1 MNTDK
6 NTALYEKMAAEQDKF
21 RDWLKSQPP
30 EEILKHT
37 YEYTVREDIL
47 MAMEEL
53 DLPQSRAAALLASSS
68 PLADV
73 YKEFSDRE
81 TSYMDV
87 VRDSIEQR
95 AEAAL
100 DAQREL
106 PLYRHDV
113 AYAREQ
119 GDLDLYRASRRAN
132 IACKEAIE
140 ASLSEHY
147 RDNQLDR
154 DAVPQVIEQ
163 FGYTRTLY
171 VMANT
176 AQQKD
181 WDGWFSPAN
190 KAWAKTVDIPPNP
203 DGFGGERNLDFV
215 VDGHPGLV
223 DLFLS
228 QARQDYLRLQPLT
241 PEEIHAEAARLLQEL
256 RAPDTPNSPHGTHY
270 MARVSPDFLAR
281 AGTQAHDQLMALL
294 LFQALGGQVLR
305 LDGDYDPVGGGQR
318 VDREHSQGGL
328 AVDEDMG
335 ILSLHR
341 VQILPQNRLAAHGI
355 HQGYLHA
362 GELDVGRHQVHALRV
377 VQDALAGFDRL
388 VHENTAHRIGQGKG
402 QLVRLRVAQADGE
415 AGLRVSIHQ
424 QHLLSGLR
432 QPDA

>member
-21 RDWLKSQPP
+21 RDWLKSQPS

-47 MAMEEL
+47 VAMEEL
-53 DLPQSRAAALLASSS
+53 DLPQSRAAALLASPS

-106 PLYRHDV
+106 PLYRHDA

-147 RDNQLDR
+147 RDNRLDK

-171 VMANT
+171 VLANT
-176 AQQKD
+176 VQQKD
-181 WDGWFSPAN
+181 WDERFSPAN

-203 DGFGGERNLDFV
+203 DGFGGERNWEFV
-215 VDGHPGLV
+215 VDSHPGLT
-223 DLFLS
+223 DLFLTL
-228 QARQDYLRLQPLT
+228 AKREYLLTQPLT
-241 PEEIHAEAARLLQEL
+241 PEDTHAEASRLLQEL
-256 RAPDTPNSPHGTHY
+256 RAPDTPNSPNGTHY
-270 MARVSPDFLAR
+270 MAQFSEDFMRR
-281 AGTQAHDQLMALL
+281 ANSKDMDQVMA
-294 LFQALGGQVLR
+294 ALPFRSVTFSGLN
-305 LDGDYDPVGGGQR
+305 
-318 VDREHSQGGL
+318 DRKGHFALISK
-328 AVDEDMG
+328 DEDR
-335 ILSLHR
+335 SK
-341 VQILPQNRLAAHGI
+341 
-355 HQGYLHA
+355 
-362 GELDVGRHQVHALRV
+362 ELRSPRRSVRR
-377 VQDALAGFDRL
+377 
-388 VHENTAHRIGQGKG
+388 
-402 QLVRLRVAQADGE
+402 QLKQEPRPTEKKPSTRKKKE
-415 AGLRVSIHQ
+415 PER
-424 QHLLSGLR
+424 
-432 QPDA
+432 

>member
-47 MAMEEL
+47 VAMEEL

-106 PLYRHDV
+106 PLYRHDA

-140 ASLSEHY
+140 ASISEHY
-147 RDNQLDR
+147 RDNRLDK

-171 VMANT
+171 VLANT
-176 AQQKD
+176 VQQKE
-181 WDGWFSPAN
+181 WDERFSPAN
-190 KAWAKTVDIPPNP
+190 KAWARTVDIPPNP

-228 QARQDYLRLQPLT
+228 QARQDYLQELLEKHGFLIYELLT

-294 LFQALGGQVLR
+294 PFRSLAITGMKDLPGIYVTILASE
-305 LDGDYDPVGGGQR
+305 
-318 VDREHSQGGL
+318 DRSKE
-328 AVDEDMG
+328 
-335 ILSLHR
+335 
-341 VQILPQNRLAAHGI
+341 
-355 HQGYLHA
+355 
-362 GELDVGRHQVHALRV
+362 
-377 VQDALAGFDRL
+377 
-388 VHENTAHRIGQGKG
+388 
-402 QLVRLRVAQADGE
+402 
-415 AGLRVSIHQ
+415 
-424 QHLLSGLR
+424 LR
-432 QPDA
+432 QRRPSVRRQLKQEPRSAEKKAPVRKKKEPER